1 MIAGELR
8 QKELKQP
15 VTSHL
20 QSRAEINA
28 HDGECLASFLY
39 SCIVQG
45 PNPENVAT
53 HFQNGTPH
61 QFREGR
67 QPPTDQSD
75 PDTPP
80 SSSWESLGCIKV
92 TKQIFTIIDSYIQSE
107 TKWHGV

>member
-1 MIAGELR
+1 MIAGESR
-8 QKELKQP
+8 QKELKQA

-20 QSRAEINA
+20 QSRAEITA

-80 SSSWESLGCIKV
+80 KFLLGESRLYQGNQ
-92 TKQIFTIIDSYIQSE
+92 TNL
-107 TKWHGV
+107 HNH